1 MSQPTTERTQT
12 PYMRGIPVPTSGPL
26 WAGFGL
32 TLMFAGLV
40 TNWTVSVVG
49 LIACIAGFIAWARG
63 CFPEEALEELEKGS
77 DIITPAPALAT
88 KPATER
94 VMLPVQM
101 HRYRS
106 GVWGGL
112 AGGVAMAIAAVAWGL
127 LREGSVWLPINL
139 LAGVFVPSVNAE
151 DVAMLKSFQP
161 GIFAVACGIHLVA
174 CTFVGLLYAVCLPM
188 MPSRPLLF
196 GGVISPV
203 LWTGMLYATIGIV
216 NPALEKFVSWP
227 WFFASQAAFG
237 FVCGIVVSRSKKIN
251 TMTGLTIAERLGVE
265 RSEGTR

>member
-1 MSQPTTERTQT
+1 
-12 PYMRGIPVPTSGPL
+12 
-26 WAGFGL
+26 
-32 TLMFAGLV
+32 
-40 TNWTVSVVG
+40 
-49 LIACIAGFIAWARG
+49 
-63 CFPEEALEELEKGS
+63 
-77 DIITPAPALAT
+77 
-88 KPATER
+88 
-94 VMLPVQM
+94 ML
-101 HRYRS
+101 
-106 GVWGGL
+106 
-112 AGGVAMAIAAVAWGL
+112 AIAAVAWGL

-139 LAGVFVPSVNAE
+139 LAGVFVPSVDAE
-151 DVAMLKSFQP
+151 NVAMLKSFQP
-161 GIFAVACGIHLVA
+161 GIFAVACGIHLVT

-237 FVCGIVVSRSKKIN
+237 FVCGIVVSRSKKIS

>member
-12 PYMRGIPVPTSGPL
+12 PYMRGIPEPTSGPL

-139 LAGVFVPSVNAE
+139 LAGVFVPSVDAE
-151 DVAMLKSFQP
+151 NVAMLKSFQP
-161 GIFAVACGIHLVA
+161 GIFAVGD
-174 CTFVGLLYAVCLPM
+174 
-188 MPSRPLLF
+188 
-196 GGVISPV
+196 
-203 LWTGMLYATIGIV
+203 V
-216 NPALEKFVSWP
+216 NTYPGKKKLI
-227 WFFASQAAFG
+227 
-237 FVCGIVVSRSKKIN
+237 VCGFHEA
-251 TMTGLTIAERLGVE
+251 TLAAYDAAERLVNGRKVVVE
-265 RSEGTR
+265 YTTTSTRLHALLRA